1 MKINSKLAQISCLC
15 LLSMLLPT
23 AKAQAA
29 IEATPSSLTLSGTR
43 CLWKDCTQN
52 HIMTFRSSE
61 SIAQLEIIP
70 LPLTRENGQS
80 IPSPL
85 VPTKPASSQVLANRV
100 VSIPLAFDPDRLPS
114 GEYKG
119 DLLITYQGGVQRI
132 PVIIQV
138 KDSWLPPLLV
148 LLMGVILG
156 VMVSAYRE
164 QGQPRDRLVVRIG
177 QLRTQLLADPELKKA
192 IAFQEWIE
200 DHLIDVET
208 ALQKRQFNSGDASIG
223 EAEMLW
229 VKWRKGREDWL
240 KLMAYQEE
248 LTQQVTQLG
257 SNNFG
262 QTATRQL
269 GDVIKKMPLL
279 NSPEQLRDQLE
290 AIAKQLYPYAQ
301 ILSKTTK
308 LNSLA
313 QAFSKDDLPS
323 SINIQELRKRV
334 DRISPVDLVDT
345 ETLSARLQE
354 NLNQMTDLESEI
366 EGAIGF
372 AVAARVALLP
382 EAPVSR
388 GMERV
393 GRGGGDLFTMP
404 FAIAPAARPLSLDRQ
419 IEKANVRLRLFVWTS
434 YAIAVMFLA
443 GAGFVEL
450 YADKPK
456 FGATPW
462 RDYFALLAWG
472 FGAEATREA
481 VTKTVKNWQL
491 PGMKEGL

>member
-15 LLSMLLPT
+15 LLSSLLLPT
-23 AKAQAA
+23 SKAQAA
-29 IEATPSSLTLSGTR
+29 IEATPSSLTLSGTH
-43 CLWKDCTQN
+43 CLWRDCTQN
-52 HIMTFRSSE
+52 HILTLRSSE
-61 SIAQLEIIP
+61 AIAQLEVIP

-80 IPSPL
+80 MPSPL
-85 VPTKPASSQVLANRV
+85 VPTKPTSSQVLANRV
-100 VSIPLAFDPDRLPS
+100 LSIPLTFDPDRLPS

-156 VMVSAYRE
+156 VIVSAYRE

-177 QLRTQLLADPELKKA
+177 QLRTQLLADSELEKA

-208 ALQKRQFNSGDASIG
+208 ALQRRQFAAGDAAIG

-240 KLMAYQEE
+240 RLMAYQEE
-248 LTQQVTQLG
+248 LMQQVTQLG
-257 SNNFG
+257 NNNFG
-262 QTATRQL
+262 QAAMRQL

-279 NSPEQLRDQLE
+279 SSPEQLRDQLE
-290 AIAKQLYPYAQ
+290 AIAKQLYQYAQ
-301 ILSKTTK
+301 ILPKSTK
-308 LNSLA
+308 LNNLV
-313 QAFSKDDLPS
+313 QALSNDDLPA
-323 SINIQELRKRV
+323 SINIQELQKRV
-334 DRISPVDLVDT
+334 DRISLVDLSDT
-345 ETLSARLQE
+345 TTLSARLQE
-354 NLNQMTDLESEI
+354 NLNQMIDLESEI
-366 EGAIGF
+366 ENAI
-372 AVAARVALLP
+372 ALLP
-382 EAPVSR
+382 AAPVSR
-388 GMERV
+388 GMEKV
-393 GRGGGDLFTMP
+393 GRGGDIFTMP

-491 PGMKEGL
+491 PGVKEAP

>member
-1 MKINSKLAQISCLC
+1 MPTFSMKINSKLAQLSCLC
-15 LLSMLLPT
+15 LLSSLLIPT
-23 AKAQAA
+23 SKAQTA
-29 IEATPSSLTLSGTR
+29 IEATPSSLTLSGTH
-43 CLWKDCTQN
+43 CLWRDCTQS
-52 HIMTFRSSE
+52 HILTFRASE
-61 SIAQLEIIP
+61 PIAQLEVIP

-80 IPSPL
+80 VPSPL
-85 VPTKPASSQVLANRV
+85 LPAKPASPQVSANRV
-100 VSIPLAFDPDRLPS
+100 LSIPLTFDPDRLPS

-119 DLLITYQGGVQRI
+119 DLLLTYQGGVQRI

-148 LLMGVILG
+148 LLLGVILG
-156 VMVSAYRE
+156 VMVSAYQE

-177 QLRTQLLADPELKKA
+177 QLRTQLLADPELEKA

-208 ALQKRQFNSGDASIG
+208 ALQRRQFAAGDAAIG

-229 VKWRKGREDWL
+229 VKWRKGRADWL
-240 KLMAYQEE
+240 KLIAYQEE
-248 LTQQVTQLG
+248 LTHQVTPLG
-257 SNNFG
+257 NHSFG
-262 QTATRQL
+262 QTAMRQL

-279 NSPEQLRDQLE
+279 ESPEQLRDQLE
-290 AIAKQLYPYAQ
+290 AIARQLSQYAQ
-301 ILSKTTK
+301 ILPRITK
-308 LNSLA
+308 LNSLQSA
-313 QAFSKDDLPS
+313 ANEQSP
-323 SINIQELRKRV
+323 NVQELQKRF
-334 DRISPVDLVDT
+334 DQLSLVELSDT
-345 ETLSARLQE
+345 KTLPARLQE
-354 NLNQMTDLESEI
+354 NLNQMIDLKNEI
-366 EGAIGF
+366 ESAIT
-372 AVAARVALLP
+372 LIP

-388 GMERV
+388 GMEKV
-393 GRGGGDLFTMP
+393 GRGGELFTMP
-404 FAIAPAARPLSLDRQ
+404 FAIAPAARPLSLDQQ
-419 IEKANVRLRLFVWTS
+419 IQKANVRLRLFVWTS
-434 YAIAVMFLA
+434 YAIAVIFLA

-491 PGMKEGL
+491 PGMKETP